1 VSTYLRR
8 TPALLDV
15 LECLVA
21 SDARIWGLQI
31 SSLTGRPTGT
41 VYPLLERLETERF
54 IASSW
59 DDDEDRPGPR
69 RRLYSLTDSGR
80 AWANEQLKTKSA
92 IGRRGMRGM
101 RNDEG

>member
-21 SDARIWGLQI
+21 CEGRLWGLQI

-54 IASSW
+54 VTSGW
-59 DDDEDRPGPR
+59 DDDESRPGPR

-80 AWANEQLKTKSA
+80 AWAHEQLKT
-92 IGRRGMRGM
+92 RRATRPAAM
-101 RNDEG
+101 EGTSNVES